1 MPFENIPASDNI
13 KEVIKAAFDV
23 ELDVSGGWGYD
34 RTQALI
40 IHKSEMP
47 LQQLQ
52 HTLAS
57 MRAFIEMNMTMPEN
71 DRYGAI
77 NVNETMRECV
87 SENNK
92 IYDKIEYEISG
103 MPERDYEKFIEEYKS
118 QYASPD
124 FDIDA
129 HFKRRRECT
138 VVLKKPFWFDIT
150 DVNKIS

>member
-23 ELDVSGGWGYD
+23 ELDVSGGWGYN
-34 RTQALI
+34 REQALI

-77 NVNETMRECV
+77 NVNETVRECV

-92 IYDKIEYEISG
+92 IYDKITYEISG
-103 MPERDYEKFIEEYKS
+103 MLERDYEALIEEYKAG
-118 QYASPD
+118 YESPG
-124 FDIDA
+124 FDIEA
-129 HFKRRRECT
+129 HFQKRREKS
-138 VVLKKPFWFDIT
+138 VVLERDFWFDIT
-150 DVNKIS
+150 HVNKSQ